1 MAQFILCINAGE
13 CFPIEAA
20 TPREAA
26 RMARRMGKDL
36 MKYNNE
42 SSLYWIWDAE
52 AENCLYYVQ
61 TVKVGNRIV
70 SVIRNCKKI

>member
-1 MAQFILCINAGE
+1 MAQFILHLNAGE
-13 CFPIEAA
+13 SFPIEAT

-42 SSLYWIWDAE
+42 SSLYWVWDAE
-52 AENCLYYVQ
+52 AENCLYMVS
-61 TVKVGNRIV
+61 TVKVGRRIV
-70 SVIRNCKKI
+70 SEIKNCRKN

>member
-1 MAQFILCINAGE
+1 MARFIINLSGGE
-13 CFPIEAA
+13 SFPIEAA

-26 RMARRMGKDL
+26 RMARRMGRDI

-52 AENCLYYVQ
+52 VENCLY
-61 TVKVGNRIV
+61 TVLTIKVGRRIV
-70 SVIRNCKKI
+70 SEIRNCKKI